1 MLFRLPPEALVLLI
15 PTLMF
20 ALSFHEFAHAWM
32 ASKCGDTTAA
42 RMGRLTLNP
51 MAHLDPIGSMM
62 ILFVGFGWA
71 KPVPVDGR
79 YLRNPRVDMMK
90 VAAAGPISNL
100 LLAMIAGMVLRLF
113 NATGL
118 LTEPVFVLLV
128 YFTRINIAL
137 AVFNM
142 IPVAPLDGSQ
152 IFSGWLMKTNPQL
165 AWKIQ
170 SYGPQVLFGLILFGY
185 ITGFS
190 IIWLFM
196 EPFVTFFM
204 LIFSGISI

>member
-1 MLFRLPPEALVLLI
+1 
-15 PTLMF
+15 MF

-32 ASKCGDTTAA
+32 ASRCGDDTAA

-51 MAHLDPIGSMM
+51 MAHLDVMGSLM

-71 KPVPVDGR
+71 KPVPVDSR
-79 YLRNPRVDMMK
+79 YLREPRVDMMK
-90 VAAAGPISNL
+90 IAAAGPVSNL
-100 LLAMIAGMVLRLF
+100 MLAFLAGMVLRLLIGTEF
-113 NATGL
+113 
-118 LTEPVFVLLV
+118 LTEHVIVLLL

-190 IIWLFM
+190 ILWLLM
-196 EPFVTFFM
+196 EPFVNFFM
-204 LIFSGISI
+204 LIFAGISI

>member
-1 MLFRLPPEALVLLI
+1 
-15 PTLMF
+15 MF

-32 ASKCGDTTAA
+32 ASRCGDNTAA

-51 MAHLDPIGSMM
+51 MAHLDTMGSLM

-79 YLRNPRVDMMK
+79 LLRNPRVDMMK
-90 VAAAGPISNL
+90 VAAAGPVSNL
-100 LLAMIAGMVLRLF
+100 ILALIAGMILRFL
-113 NATGL
+113 NGTGL
-118 LTEPVFVLLV
+118 LNEAVLVLLL

-152 IFSGWLMKTNPQL
+152 IFSAWLMKTNPQL

-170 SYGPQVLFGLILFGY
+170 SYGPQVLFGLILFGI
-185 ITGFS
+185 ITGYS
-190 IIWLFM
+190 ILWVLM
-196 EPFVTFFM
+196 EPFVNFFM
-204 LIFSGISI
+204 LIFAGISL